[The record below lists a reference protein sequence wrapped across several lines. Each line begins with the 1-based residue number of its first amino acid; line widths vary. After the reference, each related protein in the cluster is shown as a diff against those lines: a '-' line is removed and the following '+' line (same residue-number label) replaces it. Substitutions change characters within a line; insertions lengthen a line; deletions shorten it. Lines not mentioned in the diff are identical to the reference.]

1 MQRWPTFFLIGH
13 FFIGQCGAQCGFYLP
28 TWGEEKWGRVWF
40 GNKDFSWKDLSKYK
54 DLIRQIQRTDQTK
67 TKNWSGKEKVKYL
80 IRQRQRQRT
89 NQANKIW
96 LCPCSFSF
104 VSDQSWLVSIAL
116 SEIVFWWNLIIGN
129 IKKRLYQKVMK
140 VFCSIWQI
148 ILRGKLPNWN
158 SFPALEQDSP
168 ITSTIFTWFIFTW
181 TIFPW
186 VTQSNN
192 LNYFYVKLWIFEPVA
207 FLSSKSILFV
217 MPSKPSWL
225 WSRFKLWKTEI
236 IIFILT
242 PWIRDS
248 SYSS

>member
-1 MQRWPTFFLIGH
+1 MFQHYFSTFT
-13 FFIGQCGAQCGFYLP
+13 FIPLP
-28 TWGEEKWGRVWF
+28 DSIAT
-40 GNKDFSWKDLSKYK
+40 
-54 DLIRQIQRTDQTK
+54 LIRFHVI
-67 TKNWSGKEKVKYL
+67 N
-80 IRQRQRQRT
+80 
-89 NQANKIW
+89 
-96 LCPCSFSF
+96 
-104 VSDQSWLVSIAL
+104 
-116 SEIVFWWNLIIGN
+116 
-129 IKKRLYQKVMK
+129 RLDQKVMK

-158 SFPALEQDSP
+158 SFPALEQHSP
-168 ITSTIFTWFIFTW
+168 ITSTIFTWFIFTWTIITILTW

-242 PWIRDS
+242 PRIRDS